1 MITPT
6 NNQTKMNSLMRS
18 ESMSTSNAEVGRPKY
33 DISGNVYAAPA
44 APAKKKIMAP
54 PMRYDLRKADATI
67 VYNHIKELTKDDQAA
82 SLYLA
87 QIQHALYM
95 PKSIV
100 FGYIP
105 APPNA
110 AITRQVIG
118 VKGHFFKMTT
128 AYCGIYFIWHDK
140 TTNAFLFW
148 GPSTFKTVKAMNSIY
163 WRIVK
168 YCEMAEEEHQWQQE
182 QEQEQEQ
189 EQRQQEQEQQ
199 EQEQDDDDYADMPA
213 LISMGNT
220 PDHEHPEQS

>member
-6 NNQTKMNSLMRS
+6 NKQPKMNSLTQS
-18 ESMSTSNAEVGRPKY
+18 ESMSTTGA
-33 DISGNVYAAPA
+33 A
-44 APAKKKIMAP
+44 APAKKKITAP
-54 PMRYDLRKADATI
+54 PMRYDLRRADAAT
-67 VYNHIKELTKDDQAA
+67 VYHHLKELTKDDQAA
-82 SLYLA
+82 TQYLE
-87 QIQHALYM
+87 QIKPALYSAA

-110 AITRQVIG
+110 DITRQVIG
-118 VKGHFFKMTT
+118 TQGYFFKLTT
-128 AYCGIYFIWHDK
+128 TCCGIYFIWHDK
-140 TTNAFLFW
+140 TANTFLFW

-168 YCEMAEEEHQWQQE
+168 YCEMAKEERQRRQQQQE
-182 QEQEQEQ
+182 E
-189 EQRQQEQEQQ
+189 
-199 EQEQDDDDYADMPA
+199 DDDDYSDLPDLIYYTGNTPDKQQEYDDEYSDMPA